1 MNGVRVAR
9 HAFLVGYMDFTFQW
23 SWKAWAGGW
32 LIRVLSQAIFFT
44 LIGQLV
50 GSPDRVQY
58 LLVGNGV
65 IVGVDAA
72 RLALQA
78 TTWDRFDGTYPLLV
92 ISPSSLIPTFA
103 GRTVVWLL
111 DGIVTSLIALFA
123 VGTLFGIPGLWS
135 AAPALVP
142 QVALVCASMYCLA
155 IFQGALISRL
165 PAIRNMASQMTGLT
179 VMAIGGVNV
188 PVTFWPAGVQALANI
203 LPVTHGLQAI
213 RLTLAGAP
221 WPTILASAGLELL
234 VGLGWLGLAVLT
246 FDRLAEA
253 GRADGSIELTS
264 G

>member
-1 MNGVRVAR
+1 MNGLRVAR
-9 HAFLVGYMDFTFQW
+9 QALLVGYMDFTFMW

-58 LLVGNGV
+58 LLIGNGV
-65 IVGVDAA
+65 IVGVEAA

-78 TTWDRFDGTYPLLV
+78 ATWDRYDGTYPLMV
-92 ISPSSLIPTFA
+92 ASPSSLIPGFV

-111 DGIVTSLIALFA
+111 DGTVTSLIALFA

-135 AAPALVP
+135 AAPAVSVL
-142 QVALVCASMYCLA
+142 VALVCASMYCLA

-165 PAIRNMASQMTGLT
+165 PVIRNLVSQLTGLT
-179 VMAIGGVNV
+179 VMAFCGVNV
-188 PVTFWPAGVQALANI
+188 PVGFWPAWVQGLAAV

-213 RLTLAGAP
+213 RLTVAGAP
-221 WPTILASAGLELL
+221 WPAILASAGLELL
-234 VGLGWLGLAVLT
+234 VGVAWLGLAIVT

-253 GRADGSIELTS
+253 GRADGSIELAPA
-264 G
+264 